1 MNRSIA
7 SLLFISAA
15 LLSAVLALSGCSN
28 ETATLATSTPI
39 AVYTPWSTEPATAA
53 SSLAASPATPTASPV
68 ATLVPSPTP
77 QPTDTPSPSPTAT
90 ATATASPTAT
100 PSPQPTPT
108 EAAAEPPSTDGAPAT
123 TSSADASTDGLPAEL
138 AAQLATADPDNG
150 EQLTVVYGCI
160 ACHSLQA
167 GQTTVGPSWHN
178 LGAVAATRVQ
188 GQSAEAYLYFSIVD
202 PNAHLVEGF
211 QAGLMPAT
219 YQDMLTAEQ
228 IADIIAYLLTLKA
241 D

>member
-1 MNRSIA
+1 M
-7 SLLFISAA
+7 
-15 LLSAVLALSGCSN
+15 
-28 ETATLATSTPI
+28 
-39 AVYTPWSTEPATAA
+39 
-53 SSLAASPATPTASPV
+53 
-68 ATLVPSPTP
+68 
-77 QPTDTPSPSPTAT
+77 
-90 ATATASPTAT
+90 
-100 PSPQPTPT
+100 
-108 EAAAEPPSTDGAPAT
+108 
-123 TSSADASTDGLPAEL
+123 DGLPAEL
-138 AAQLATADPDNG
+138 AAQISTADPDNG

-178 LGAVAATRVQ
+178 LGVAAATRVQ

>member
-15 LLSAVLALSGCSN
+15 LLSAVLALSGCGD

-68 ATLVPSPTP
+68 ATLASSPTP
-77 QPTDTPSPSPTAT
+77 QPTDTP
-90 ATATASPTAT
+90 SPTAT

-123 TSSADASTDGLPAEL
+123 TPSADASTDGLPAEL

-178 LGAVAATRVQ
+178 LGAVAATRVE

>member
-1 MNRSIA
+1 MYRFIA
-7 SLLFISAA
+7 GILCISAA
-15 LLSAVLALSGCSN
+15 FLSALFVLSGCSN
-28 ETATLATSTPI
+28 ERANPATITPI
-39 AVYTPWSTEPATAA
+39 AVYTPWSTEPATASSVTA
-53 SSLAASPATPTASPV
+53 SAATPTASPI
-68 ATLVPSPTP
+68 ATLAPSPTP
-77 QPTDTPSPSPTAT
+77 QPTDTATPSPTAT
-90 ATATASPTAT
+90 TTATALPTAT

-108 EAAAEPPSTDGAPAT
+108 EAAVEPPTEA
-123 TSSADASTDGLPAEL
+123 SALIAMTPVDASVDRLPAEIATL
-138 AAQLATADPDNG
+138 LSTADPANG

-167 GQTTVGPSWHN
+167 MQTMVGPSWHN
-178 LGAVAATRVQ
+178 LGAVAATRVE
-188 GQSAEAYLYFSIVD
+188 GQSAEAYLYASIVE
-202 PNAHLVEGF
+202 PNVHLVDGF